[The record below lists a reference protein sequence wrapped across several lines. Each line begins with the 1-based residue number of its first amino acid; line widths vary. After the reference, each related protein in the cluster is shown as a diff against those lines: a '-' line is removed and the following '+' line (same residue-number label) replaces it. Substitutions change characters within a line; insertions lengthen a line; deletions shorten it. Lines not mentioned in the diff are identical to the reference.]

1 MLPIDLQPASF
12 KGAPFLVPS
21 DEVEE
26 GRNAV
31 THEYPDASFRYVE
44 DNGLI
49 PPKFSISALLHGA
62 DLPAKLNRLR
72 SALNS
77 PGPGLLKHPYY
88 GAQFVQVDGCYRVRR
103 EDKQAGVIELEIKF
117 AVTGAPVLPGIVS
130 GIAAVVTGLATS
142 ALTTMFSAFTAAYG
156 SPRAAGTLS
165 RAATAIAT
173 FAATLSQSF
182 SSAGDGPVRLMANAG
197 KFARNIADAELILF
211 EAFRAPFDDDTIPS
225 RDLVLGF
232 AAAGTVAAEIADE
245 ASAISAST
253 VDLAIR
259 RSALMVLGA
268 TLQAASFVC
277 LADAMAGTTYATAEE
292 VESDEDRL
300 TEAFSQV
307 QGRELD
313 ASVHEDLVS
322 IHTAASEVLRDA
334 TVRLPRLTSI
344 DTSPIPAS
352 VLAYSLYESDAS
364 TFTIVNLNLDRDPV
378 LMFGPVSALTVT
390 G

>member
-1 MLPIDLQPASF
+1 MLPADLQPASF
-12 KGAPFLVPS
+12 KGAPFLVPH

-49 PPKFSISALLHGA
+49 PPKFSISAILHGA

-88 GAQFVQVDGCYRVRR
+88 GAQFVQVDGCFKVRR
-103 EDKQAGVIELEIKF
+103 DDKQAGVIELEIKF
-117 AVTGAPVLPGIVS
+117 AVTGPPMLPGIVS
-130 GIAAVVTGLATS
+130 GIAAVVTGLSTS
-142 ALTTMFSAFTAAYG
+142 ALTTMFAAFTATYG

-165 RAATAIAT
+165 RAATAIST
-173 FAATLSQSF
+173 FAATLNQSF

-197 KFARNIADAELILF
+197 NLARNIADAEPIF
-211 EAFRAPFDDDTIPS
+211 YDAFRAPFDDDTIPS

-232 AAAGTVAAEIADE
+232 DAAGQVAAEIADE
-245 ASAISAST
+245 ASAISAT
-253 VDLAIR
+253 TLDLAIR
-259 RSALMVLGA
+259 RSALMALGA
-268 TLQAASFVC
+268 TLQAASFVS
-277 LADAMAGTTYATAEE
+277 LADAMAGNTYTTSES
-292 VESDEDRL
+292 VEADEMRL
-300 TEAFSQV
+300 TEAFALV

-313 ASVHEDLVS
+313 ASVHEDMVS

-334 TVRLPRLTSI
+334 AVRLPRLTTI
-344 DTSPIPAS
+344 ETSPIPAS
-352 VLAYSLYESDAS
+352 ILAYNLYESDA
-364 TFTIVNLNLDRDPV
+364 TLATIVDLNLDRDPV
-378 LMFGPVSALTVT
+378 LMFGPVTAMTVA